1 MDKKVIIIT
10 GASSGMG
17 KDAALRL
24 IKEGHIVYGAARR
37 VDAMQDLVDT
47 GGYAIV
53 LDIMDGAS
61 LKEAV
66 KKVLSEQNRIDVLWN
81 NAGYSVTGAVEDVSY
96 EDAKRQ
102 FEVNLFGLA
111 EMTKAV
117 LPQMRKQKSGMIINT
132 SSVGG
137 KVYTPL
143 GAWYHASK
151 HALEGWSD
159 CLRLELKPFN
169 INVVILE
176 PGGIATEFGEVMY
189 KPTLDRSKG
198 GAYEEY
204 SKKIADIYKEYYSDN
219 SSLSSPSVISDTIV
233 KIINSPKPKTR
244 YAAGYMAKTTLFL
257 RWLLSDNMFENM
269 IMRFYK

>member
-1 MDKKVIIIT
+1 MTKKVIIVT

-37 VDAMQDLVDT
+37 IDAMGDLVDV
-47 GGYAIV
+47 GGHAIA
-53 LDIMDGAS
+53 LDITNGDS
-61 LKEAV
+61 ITKVVE
-66 KKVLSEQNRIDVLWN
+66 KVLSEQDKIDILWN

-117 LPQMRKQKSGMIINT
+117 LPQMRKQKSGTIINT

-159 CLRLELKPFN
+159 CLRIELKPFN
-169 INVVILE
+169 IHVVILE
-176 PGGIATEFGEVMY
+176 PGGIATEFGDVMY
-189 KPTLDRSKG
+189 KPILERSKG
-198 GAYEEY
+198 GAYEDY
-204 SKKIADIYKEYYSDN
+204 SKKIAEKYKEYYSDN
-219 SSLSSPSVISDTIV
+219 SSLSPPSVISDVMV
-233 KIINSPKPKTR
+233 KIVNSQKPKTR
-244 YAAGYMAKTTLFL
+244 YAVGYMARTTLFL

-269 IMRFYK
+269 ILRFYK